1 MSIITAIQKRTGLL
15 LVVILGALAAFVL
28 TDLFNSAGRMGSDQV
43 IGEIDG
49 TEIKYQD
56 FNNAFQVMKER
67 MEAGQQT
74 RLNESQMPIV
84 RTQTWNELVKEYA
97 LKPEWEKL
105 GIMVTDEE
113 LVDMVQG
120 NNISPQIKQAFTDPE
135 TGVFDKDKVIAFI
148 RTLQQQSPQA
158 QQQFAVFEQ
167 QLPETRRSEKYE
179 NLLRKSVYV
188 TKAEAKRRYEDET
201 IQLDLK
207 YLYVPYANIP
217 DSAVTVTPEQIDA
230 YYNEHKEDYEDAA
243 SIAVEYVSIPIVPS
257 KADSVDTKRY
267 LENIKDK
274 FAATQND
281 TSFIAQHS
289 QIEANFAELAPSAFP
304 NAVKNQMG
312 TENIEVGF
320 VADPVAANGTYK
332 MFKVVK
338 ELGQVADSVEASHIL
353 FNTQG
358 KSPEEKLVIEAKAKE
373 VLEQAKN
380 GSNFAELAKEHSDD
394 QGSKVKG
401 GELSWFGRGA
411 MVKPF
416 EDASFGA
423 TNEGVLPELVE
434 TRFGYH
440 IIKVTGLKKVNKYL
454 LASVSRL
461 LDPSETTRET
471 LYRQA
476 GDLASSKNV
485 KEYEEL
491 VKQYNLLSLQAND
504 VKQNARSMNNI
515 YDPSIRQAIRWGF
528 EETTKVGSVSDE
540 VFEIDGNQGSQY
552 IVMVLKS
559 RTKKGIQP
567 LAKVYEQVRRE
578 VLEEVKQKEIMAKLE
593 GKTGTLDEIAKEFG
607 DQARIL
613 DQQNYTYITNA
624 LNGVGFAPKAVGI
637 AFGLKQG
644 EISKPIADESG
655 VLIMQVEKRT
665 EAGEVAD
672 YAKYKTPLE
681 QDRQQPY
688 NSSGILRAIKELTD
702 TEENIDNFY

>member
-28 TDLFNSAGRMGSDQV
+28 TDLIGSMNKMGGDQV

-56 FNNAFQVMKER
+56 FNTALQIMKDR

-74 RLNESQMPIV
+74 QLNESQMPLV
-84 RTQTWNELVKEYA
+84 RTQTWNELVTEYA
-97 LKPEWEKL
+97 LKPEWNEL
-105 GIMVTDEE
+105 GVIVTDAEI
-113 LVDMVQG
+113 VDMVQG
-120 NNISPQIKQAFTDPE
+120 NNISPQIKQAFTDPQ
-135 TGVFDKDKVIAFI
+135 TGIFDKDKVIAFI
-148 RTLQQQSPQA
+148 RNLQQQSPQA
-158 QQQFAVFEQ
+158 QQQFAIFEQ

-201 IQLDLK
+201 IKLDLK

-217 DSAVTVTPEQIDA
+217 DSAVTVTEEQIKS
-230 YYNEHKEDYEDAA
+230 YYNANQKDYEDAA

-257 KADSVDTKRY
+257 KADSTDTKRY
-267 LENIKDK
+267 LENIKNK
-274 FAATQND
+274 FAAAQND
-281 TSFIAQHS
+281 TTFVAQHS

-304 NAVKNQMG
+304 NALKNQMG
-312 TENIEVGF
+312 TENIQIGF
-320 VADPVAANGTYK
+320 VAEPVAANGTYK

-338 ELGQVADSVEASHIL
+338 ELGQVADSVKASHIL

-358 KSPEEKLVIEAKAKE
+358 KNPEEKLALETKAKE

-380 GSNFAELAKEHSDD
+380 GANFAKLAEEHSDD

-401 GELSWFGRGA
+401 GDLDWFGRNA

-423 TNEGVLPELVE
+423 TNNGVIPELVE
-434 TRFGYH
+434 TQYGYH
-440 IIKVTGLKKVNKYL
+440 IINVTGLKKVNKYL
-454 LASVSRL
+454 VASISRL
-461 LDPSETTRET
+461 LDPSQSTREM

-485 KEYEEL
+485 AEYEER
-491 VKQYNLLSLQAND
+491 VKEYNLLSLQAND

-528 EETTKVGSVSDE
+528 EENTKVGSVSNE
-540 VFEIDGNQGSQY
+540 VFEIDGTPNSQY

-567 LAKVYEQVRRE
+567 LAKVYDQVRRE

-593 GKTGTLDEIAKEFG
+593 GKTGTLDEIAKAFG
-607 DQARIL
+607 DNARVL
-613 DQQNYTYITNA
+613 DQQNYTYITNS
-624 LNGVGFAPKAVGI
+624 LNGVGFAPKAVGM

-644 EISKPIADESG
+644 EMSKPIADESG

-688 NSSGILRAIKELTD
+688 NASGILRAIKQLTN
-702 TEENIDNFY
+702 TEENIDSFY